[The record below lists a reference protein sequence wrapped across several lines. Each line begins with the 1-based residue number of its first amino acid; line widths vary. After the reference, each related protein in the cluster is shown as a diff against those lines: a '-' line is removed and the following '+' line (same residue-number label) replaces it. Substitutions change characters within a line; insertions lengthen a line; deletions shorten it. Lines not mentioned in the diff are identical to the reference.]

1 MEKKRYDNANKG
13 YVIRLVF
20 EITLLALLIL
30 TSGAGAAL
38 LADISNSTNNNVSNS
53 NNSDE
58 AIKTLDKAIEI
69 NPQD

>member
-1 MEKKRYDNANKG
+1 MREKRYDKASKG
-13 YVIRLVF
+13 YIIRMVF

-30 TSGAGAAL
+30 VSIAGAAL
-38 LADISNSTNNNVSNS
+38 LADISNSTSNNVSNS